1 MKLAISYNEMVKE
14 FLGKVE
20 GSIKI
25 PKDVQEIEFGIKRKT
40 VPFPKLTHIVE
51 LIGATTMWLYHIS
64 KEKHIIVLYHTRG
77 SLFPITIE
85 VSSFLSYESL
95 NLQIVEQ
102 VEQIQEMNEEE
113 IVEFQNSNDLS
124 EISPIIIGETYYEL
138 QDKNTLQLV
147 FNKNMQ
153 SVEMIFNSVNWKEAT
168 IIRYAQQI
176 KDVLIDALQN
186 TSKYI
191 THFSIITEAEMSLYN
206 QVNDTTAVYPEKS
219 IIDMFYKTVTQF
231 PNRTALSS
239 KEGTLTYE
247 ELNKKSNQI
256 AHMLMKN
263 GVQLGDYV
271 GIFMKR
277 SIDTVV
283 SMVAILKAGAAY
295 VPIDPDY
302 PENRVQYIIQ
312 DSQAKVI
319 LMKETPLTCDGVQ
332 TVSIY
337 DSETCEATDVK
348 LSIHCDDVAYMI
360 YTSGSTGNP
369 KGTMLAHRGVI
380 NLYTW
385 MQRQYELTEEDVFA
399 QFPSFSFDASV
410 WESFASLFCGGNL
423 YVLLGEERLSVEAF
437 ANAIYKVKATSILA
451 LATIFVR
458 QVATYLTDEEI
469 YKLDSL
475 KRIAIGGEMLPVEV
489 IKLWRERI
497 GTNVE
502 IHNVYGPTECTVVT
516 TTYRIPSQL
525 NEEVA
530 SIPIGKP
537 CANYQVMI
545 LDENMNLCPI
555 GVPGELY
562 IDSVG
567 LAKGYFNNPEKTL
580 EAFVPNPIN
589 PLVRIYKTGDIVKL
603 LEDGNIEFL
612 HRKDDQVK
620 IRGHRIELGE
630 IQSKISQNHN
640 IKENA
645 VFAKKSKE
653 GSQYLIAFYT
663 TLNKKEIPELV
674 YQLQEQLP
682 DYMVPSKLIY
692 INELPLTPNKK
703 IDVKRLAQLEE
714 DYEPVRLQEYIAP
727 STEAEEKIAKAW
739 IDVLGISKVGVHD
752 DFFTVGGH
760 SLKVLRVL
768 TLLKEDFP
776 HLTIQDFFQ
785 ERTIYGLAQ
794 IQRELKVEE
803 EEVFS
808 EYKVIHEPGPISHIN
823 EVKNGKVSNIF
834 LTGATGYLGSHI
846 LYELLKDTTAHIYC
860 LVRPTQ
866 DIQQRIVNTL
876 TNYFKDI
883 RKEWLQRVTAV
894 PGDLG
899 SEYLG
904 MNEDEFKFI
913 RSQVDTVIHCGA
925 DVRHFG
931 DVAQF
936 ENVNVQGTSRMLAL
950 TEEGATFHFISTI
963 GIPIEL
969 AIEQWDTYMETGDF
983 NYDVELEN
991 VYSDSKLQAE
1001 NLVRKAIQ
1009 DGVRGNIYR
1018 AGNLACH
1025 SETGVFQQNIEGNAF
1040 YRLIKAMLLIGQA
1053 PNVKWKIDF
1062 TPIDF
1067 ASKSIVTYVQDS
1079 QIAGETLHICHPHQ
1093 IEFEHFIKLVGE
1105 CGYNLEIV
1113 PLSQYINKGLML
1125 AKEDEVIAELIAS
1138 QVAGDGAQQSEIV
1151 MGTRRTNEWIKK
1163 KELVVPAINKE
1174 FIQQLLAHGE
1184 KVGYFPKI
1192 MK

>member
-1 MKLAISYNEMVKE
+1 MKLAISYNENIKD
-14 FLGKVE
+14 FLEKVE

-25 PKDVQEIEFGIKRKT
+25 PKDLQDIEFEMKRKT
-40 VPFPKLTHIVE
+40 IAFSKVTHIVE

-77 SLFPITIE
+77 SIFPITIE
-85 VSSFLSYESL
+85 FSNFLSYESL
-95 NLQIVEQ
+95 NLQIIEQ
-102 VEQIQEMNEEE
+102 VEQIQEMNEKE
-113 IVEFQNSNDLS
+113 IVEFQNNNLS
-124 EISPIIIGETYYEL
+124 GISPIIIGETYYDL
-138 QDKNTLQLV
+138 QDKDTLQFV
-147 FNKNMQ
+147 FSKNVQ
-153 SVEMIFNSVNWKEAT
+153 SVEMIFNSVNWKENT

-176 KDVLIDALQN
+176 KGILIDALQN
-186 TSKYI
+186 TSERVSN
-191 THFSIITEAEMSLYN
+191 FNIITEAEVALYN
-206 QVNDTTAVYPEKS
+206 QVNDTIEVYPEKS
-219 IIDMFYKTVTQF
+219 IVDMFYKTVTQF
-231 PNRTALSS
+231 SNRIALSS

-256 AHMLMKN
+256 AHMLIKS
-263 GVQLGDYV
+263 GVQSGDYV

-277 SIDTVV
+277 SLDTVV

-302 PENRVQYIIQ
+302 PENRIQYIIQ

-319 LMKETPLTCDGVQ
+319 LMKETPIIFEGVQ
-332 TVSIY
+332 TASIY
-337 DSETCEATDVK
+337 DSETYEVTDVK
-348 LSIHCDDVAYMI
+348 LPIHCDDMAYMI

-369 KGTMLAHRGVI
+369 KGTMLAHRGVT
-380 NLYTW
+380 NLCTW

-423 YVLLGEERLSVEAF
+423 YVLLEEERLSVEAF
-437 ANAIYKVKATSILA
+437 ANAIHRGKVTSILA

-458 QVATYLTDEEI
+458 QIATYLTDEEI
-469 YKLDSL
+469 YKLASL

-567 LAKGYFNNPEKTL
+567 LAKGYFNKPEKTF
-580 EAFVPNPIN
+580 EAFVPNPLN
-589 PLVRIYKTGDIVKL
+589 PIVKIYKTGDIVRL

-703 IDVKRLAQLEE
+703 IDVKKLAQLEE
-714 DYEPVRLQEYIAP
+714 KYEPVRLQEYVTP
-727 STEAEEKIAKAW
+727 STEAEKKIAHAW
-739 IDVLGISKVGVHD
+739 AEVLGISKIGVHD
-752 DFFTVGGH
+752 DFFTIGGH

-768 TLLKEDFP
+768 TLLKEDFS
-776 HLTIQDFFQ
+776 HLTIQDFFK
-785 ERTIYGLAQ
+785 ERTIYGLARLE
-794 IQRELKVEE
+794 REVKVEV
-803 EEVFS
+803 EEVFR
-808 EYKVIHEPGPISHIN
+808 EYKVIHEPDNITYTNVMKDKQISN
-823 EVKNGKVSNIF
+823 VF

-846 LYELLKDTTAHIYC
+846 LYELLRDTSATIYC
-860 LVRPTQ
+860 LVRPTK
-866 DIQQRIVNTL
+866 DVQQRIIDTL
-876 TNYFKDI
+876 ASYFNDI
-883 RKEWLQRVTAV
+883 CEEWLQRIQAV

-899 SEYLG
+899 EEYLG
-904 MNEDEFKFI
+904 MSEEEFMLI
-913 RSQVDTVIHCGA
+913 RSKIDTVIHCGA

-931 DVAQF
+931 DVKQF

-950 TEEGATFHFISTI
+950 AENGATFHFISTI

-969 AIEQWDTYMETGDF
+969 AMEQWDTYVEIGDF

-991 VYSDSKLQAE
+991 VYSNSKLQAE
-1001 NLVRKAIQ
+1001 NLVREAIKC
-1009 DGVRGNIYR
+1009 GVSGNIYR

-1025 SETGVFQQNIEGNAF
+1025 SETGSFQQNIEGNAF
-1040 YRLIKAMLLIGQA
+1040 YRLIKTMLLIGKA
-1053 PNVKWKIDF
+1053 PSVKWKVDF

-1067 ASKSIVTYVQDS
+1067 ASKSIVSYLQDP
-1079 QIAGETLHICHPHQ
+1079 QIVGETLHICHPHQ
-1093 IEFEHFIKLVGE
+1093 VEFEHFIQLIEE
-1105 CGYNLEIV
+1105 CGYDLEMV
-1113 PLSQYINKGLML
+1113 PLSQYVDTGLEL
-1125 AKEDEVIAELIAS
+1125 AKGNEVIAELIAS

-1151 MGTRRTNEWIKK
+1151 MGTRRTNKWINEKK
-1163 KELVVPAINKE
+1163 LSVPAIDKQ
-1174 FIQQLLAHGE
+1174 FIQKLLSHGE
-1184 KVGYFPKI
+1184 KVGYFPKVI
-1192 MK
+1192 K